1 MGRRVLIDA
10 LAARFGGTAA
20 ATVQLARHLVL
31 DDRVAHVT
39 VVCRRGSIVER
50 GLAGEEAVSQI
61 ALPVPRGIE
70 LLQRV
75 MWEALRLPAL
85 ARRDRYE
92 VLISMSGMLPT
103 APECRLVCL
112 TGNPVMYESGGPA
125 NALRR
130 WAARRTA
137 SEDAYLAAPSRYM
150 ADMVAASVGR
160 PCDVLAWGVDHSAF
174 FPAASPGEEI
184 LCVGDF
190 KTYKRHDLVVDA
202 WRRLPT
208 PRPRLRLVGNP
219 DVEPRAHASLLAR
232 IESAPEAESIKL
244 DYRLAHE
251 QMPDV
256 YRRARVFVIAS
267 EHESF
272 CMPLA
277 ESMACGVPAIAS
289 DIPSLRE
296 TGGAG
301 ALYLGGDDPDE
312 WAAAIGR
319 MCDDVEEHQRASE
332 LAVQSAARFSWER
345 FAEELAEHL

>member
-31 DDRVAHVT
+31 DDRVADVA
-39 VVCRRGSIVER
+39 VVCRRGSIVDR
-50 GLAGEEAVSQI
+50 GLAGERAVRRI
-61 ALPVPRGIE
+61 ALPDPRGVE

-75 MWEALRLPAL
+75 VWEGLRLPAL
-85 ARRDRYE
+85 ARREQYE
-92 VLISMSGMLPT
+92 VLISMSGMLPR
-103 APECRLVCL
+103 APESRLVCL
-112 TGNPVMYESGGPA
+112 IGNPVMYESDGPA

-130 WAARRTA
+130 WAVRRTA
-137 SEDAYLAAPSRYM
+137 SEDAYLAAPSRHM
-150 ADMVAASVGR
+150 AEMVVASVGR
-160 PCDVLAWGVDHSAF
+160 PCDVLAWGVDHSIF

-190 KTYKRHDLVVDA
+190 KAYKRHDLVLDA
-202 WRRLPT
+202 WRRLPA

-219 DVEPRAHASLLAR
+219 DVEPSAHARLLAL
-232 IESAPEAESIKL
+232 IESAPEAESIEL

-251 QMPDV
+251 QMPEI

-272 CMPLA
+272 CMPLV
-277 ESMACGVPAIAS
+277 ESMACGVPAIAR

-301 ALYLGGDDPDE
+301 ALYLGGEDPDE

-319 MCDDVEEHQRASE
+319 LCDDGEEHRRASE
-332 LAVQSAARFSWER
+332 LAVRSAARFDWER
-345 FAEELAEHL
+345 FASELAGHL

>member
-20 ATVQLARHLVL
+20 ATVQLARHLIV
-31 DDRVAHVT
+31 DDRVADVT

-50 GLAGEEAVSQI
+50 GLAGEQAVRRI
-61 ALPVPRGIE
+61 ALPVPRRVE

-75 MWEALRLPAL
+75 TWEALRLPAL
-85 ARRDRYE
+85 ARREQYDL
-92 VLISMSGMLPT
+92 LISMSGIVPR

-112 TGNPVMYESGGPA
+112 IGNPVMYESDGLA
-125 NALRR
+125 NTLRR
-130 WAARRTA
+130 WAVRRTA
-137 SEDAYLAAPSRYM
+137 SEDAYLAAPSRHM

-160 PCDVLAWGVDHSAF
+160 PCDVLAWGVDHSIF

-190 KTYKRHDLVVDA
+190 KAYKRHDLVLDA
-202 WRRLPT
+202 WRRLPA
-208 PRPRLRLVGNP
+208 PRPPLRMVGNP

-244 DYRLAHE
+244 DYRLPHE
-251 QMPDV
+251 QMPDI
-256 YRRARVFVIAS
+256 YRRARVFVVAS

-272 CMPLA
+272 CMPLV
-277 ESMACGVPAIAS
+277 ESMACGVPAIAR

-319 MCDDVEEHQRASE
+319 ICEDGEERRRASE
-332 LAVQSAARFSWER
+332 LAVQSAARFNWER
-345 FAEELAEHL
+345 FVAELADHL